1 MGNIRDAAPSSLR
14 ASSHSNEHKLNSDAV
29 STMYVT
35 LSECRTSIGGCSPSL
50 VHCTV
55 YMLVIC
61 WTSSLPAIM
70 WSMTAIRSRGKLV
83 SEFVAVEDETGA
95 TWVLVVGGA
104 LAASCARSMAMVSV
118 SEVFVLLASEVV
130 RVLAESGTWCRGK

>member
-1 MGNIRDAAPSSLR
+1 
-14 ASSHSNEHKLNSDAV
+14 
-29 STMYVT
+29 
-35 LSECRTSIGGCSPSL
+35 
-50 VHCTV
+50 
-55 YMLVIC
+55 
-61 WTSSLPAIM
+61 
-70 WSMTAIRSRGKLV
+70 MTAIRSRWKLAF
-83 SEFVAVEDETGA
+83 EFVAVEDETGA